1 MSENS
6 KRNSESGIKRSS
18 NSSNNSSSRNNSN
31 SSNSS
36 NGNGSSKV
44 MIIVACVVLAV
55 VVVGMYFVYKEF
67 MPKPQDGS
75 KNITIEVII
84 EDEVVRTVEIST
96 DAEYLREAL
105 EEESLIE
112 GNESEYGFFITAVNG
127 RAADDSKQ
135 EWWMITKNGETH
147 MIGVSETPV
156 ADGEKYELTLVVG
169 Y

>member
-1 MSENS
+1 VGGNS
-6 KRNSESGIKRSS
+6 KRNS
-18 NSSNNSSSRNNSN
+18 NSN
-31 SSNSS
+31 SNSNSVSSSDS
-36 NGNGSSKV
+36 NGNRNSKSNSKV
-44 MIIVACVVLAV
+44 KIIIACVVLAA

-84 EDEVVRTVEIST
+84 EDDVVRTVEIST

-105 EEESLIE
+105 DEVSLIE
-112 GNESEYGFFITAVNG
+112 GSESEYGFFITTVNG
-127 RAADDSKQ
+127 RTVDDSKQ

-147 MIGVSETPV
+147 MIGVSETPI